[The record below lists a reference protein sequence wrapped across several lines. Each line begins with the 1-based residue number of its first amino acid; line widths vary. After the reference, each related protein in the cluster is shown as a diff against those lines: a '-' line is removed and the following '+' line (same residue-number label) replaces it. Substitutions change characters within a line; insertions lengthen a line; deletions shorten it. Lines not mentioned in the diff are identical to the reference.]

1 MPPTAEDRLQDI
13 LEAIDHIQ
21 ARMAGKSIH
30 DFEAN
35 LDLRLIVERLMQIV
49 CEAAH
54 KLPRDI
60 KAAAS
65 DIDWKGINDFGNL
78 LRHAYHDTKPE
89 IVWNIVAAELPR
101 LRAFAESQRRRFDR

>member
-1 MPPTAEDRLQDI
+1 MPPTAEDRLKDI
-13 LEAIDHIQ
+13 IEAINHIQ
-21 ARMAGKSIH
+21 TRTAGKTIR
-30 DFEAN
+30 DFEDS

-60 KAAAS
+60 KAASS

-89 IVWNIVAAELPR
+89 IVWSIVTVELPQ
-101 LRAFAESQRRRFDR
+101 LLAFAESQRRHIGR